1 MKENMDMF
9 IRKKIQQEQIKV
21 PDSYFKK
28 VNLTLQNLPEK
39 TTKYH
44 LKYVAAVVISSCL
57 LISGTVYAAVN
68 YVEQRM
74 LSIDENEKKKM
85 ADYTRNSVKDIDT
98 YSRELTEDEKERMEM
113 LLYDYQVYGKF
124 PENGLEIVDDEKMI
138 TADTLAF
145 ITEDSMFVL
154 PERALTDEELLQ
166 IIDFYYKRDYSLMTS
181 KEDLSCEVFSVEDA
195 VEENAVE
202 QMKTML
208 HVIYQI
214 ETDSLETSLETDIN
228 GVCRIEAGDSGQVSY
243 RALYDLD
250 SGRIV
255 EIECISSVDVISEKI
270 KPDNENFAKVGEE
283 LAETINRL
291 DSNVIIREIYC
302 DYNVTE
308 DEILTR
314 GTVNYIYRLEDGGCY
329 VVKYNIAADEV
340 TDLFIVPYQEYQQ
353 TIDNN
358 ATKQA
363 ERGIQRIRIS
373 INVK

>member
-1 MKENMDMF
+1 MKENMDMI

-21 PDSYFKK
+21 PDGYLKK

-39 TTKYH
+39 TTRYH
-44 LKYVAAVVISSCL
+44 LKYVAAVGVSFCL

-68 YVEQRM
+68 YVQQRM
-74 LSIDENEKKKM
+74 LSMDENEKKEM
-85 ADYTRNSVKDIDT
+85 ADYTRSSVKDIDT
-98 YSRELTEDEKERMEM
+98 CSRELTEDEKERMET
-113 LLYDYQVYGKF
+113 LLCDYQVRGKF

-181 KEDLSCEVFSVEDA
+181 KEDFPGEMLSVDDA

-208 HVIYQI
+208 RVIYQI
-214 ETDSLETSLETDIN
+214 ETDSLETSLEADIN
-228 GVCRIEAGDSGQVSY
+228 GVYRIEAGNSGQVGY

-250 SGRIV
+250 AGRIV
-255 EIECISSVDVISEKI
+255 EIECISDIDVTSEKI
-270 KPDNENFAKVGEE
+270 KPDNKNFIKIGEG

-291 DSNVIIREIYC
+291 DGNAAIREIYC

-308 DEILTR
+308 DEMLTR

-329 VVKYNIAADEV
+329 VVKYNVAADEV
-340 TDLFIVPYQEYQQ
+340 TDLFIVSYQEYQQ

-358 ATKQA
+358 AARQA

-373 INVK
+373 I

>member
-1 MKENMDMF
+1 
-9 IRKKIQQEQIKV
+9 
-21 PDSYFKK
+21 
-28 VNLTLQNLPEK
+28 
-39 TTKYH
+39 
-44 LKYVAAVVISSCL
+44 
-57 LISGTVYAAVN
+57 
-68 YVEQRM
+68 
-74 LSIDENEKKKM
+74 
-85 ADYTRNSVKDIDT
+85 
-98 YSRELTEDEKERMEM
+98 
-113 LLYDYQVYGKF
+113 
-124 PENGLEIVDDEKMI
+124 MI

-181 KEDLSCEVFSVEDA
+181 KEDLSCEVFSVDDA

>member
-1 MKENMDMF
+1 M
-9 IRKKIQQEQIKV
+9 
-21 PDSYFKK
+21 
-28 VNLTLQNLPEK
+28 
-39 TTKYH
+39 
-44 LKYVAAVVISSCL
+44 
-57 LISGTVYAAVN
+57 ISGTVYAAAN
-68 YVEQRM
+68 YVQQRM
-74 LSIDENEKKKM
+74 LSMDETEKKEM
-85 ADYTRNSVKDIDT
+85 IDYTIHSVKDIDT
-98 YSRELTEDEKERMEM
+98 YSRELTAVEKERMET
-113 LLYDYQVYGKF
+113 LLYEYQVQGKF
-124 PENGLEIVDDEKMI
+124 PENGLEIVDDRKMI
-138 TADTLAF
+138 SSDTVAF
-145 ITEDSMFVL
+145 LTEDSMFFL
-154 PERALTDEELLQ
+154 PERTLTDEELLQ
-166 IIDFYYKRDYSLMTS
+166 IIDFYFKRDYSLMTS
-181 KEDLSCEVFSVEDA
+181 REDLPKEVLSVEEA
-195 VEENAVE
+195 VGENAVE

-208 HVIYQI
+208 HILYQI
-214 ETDSLETSLETDIN
+214 ETDNLEISLEADIN
-228 GVCRIEAGDSGQVSY
+228 GVVYRIEAGSAGQVTY